1 MSVRPLD
8 SAKSIVRF
16 CEVATHAPQNV
27 GDGTPSNFAVIEA
40 TKNSTIGAP
49 DAHIEPFHGV
59 YLGAFIINCK
69 TNNDIR
75 LDAAAFGAAV

>member
-1 MSVRPLD
+1 MFPSD
-8 SAKSIVRF
+8 SARSIWRP

-27 GDGTPSNFAVIEA
+27 GDGTLSNFAVIKA
-40 TKNSTIGAP
+40 TKNAAAGAP

-69 TNNDIR
+69 TNNDVR
-75 LDAAAFGAAV
+75 LAAAAFGAAV